1 MAEYIVGANILEN
14 LTTGM
19 YKDSQIIFREYI
31 QNSCDAIDAAISQK
45 ILAADEGKIEIW
57 IDSDKRQISIEDNG
71 TGISSGE
78 FETILKSIA
87 QSSKQIT
94 TEKGFRGIGRLCG
107 LAYCREL
114 IFRTTAQNENVI
126 SVMRI
131 DAKKLR
137 RKFYSEKKYTA
148 QEVLDEVITV
158 EKISDS
164 QITNEHWFKVEML
177 DINAENEVLLNIKT
191 VEDYLS
197 FVAPVEYRNYFSF
210 QSKIYEHAAELNFKI
225 DEYKIYING
234 EQIVKNYKT
243 TFKTSL
249 GEDDIFDVAFEDF
262 YDDAGNLIAWSWI
275 GLSKFKG
282 VISQKTDT
290 SSYKMR
296 SIRLRKGNIQIGAAD
311 TLQHLFKEERGI
323 HYFIGEVF
331 AVDKNLIPNAQR
343 DYFIENPSL
352 KIFESAL
359 KIYFKELDKLYN
371 RASDLNSAIKAIKSY
386 EDAENEIKTAL
397 ILSPNHKADAEKKLA
412 ELKEKADKAASKIES
427 IRQINLN
434 ESESILSKVK
444 HRIITK
450 NEQSNPPP
458 RIKNGVRTLNLH
470 KILFQI

>member
-31 QNSCDAIDAAISQK
+31 QNSCDAVDAAISQK

-57 IDSDKRQISIEDNG
+57 IDTDKRQISIEDNG

-87 QSSKQIT
+87 QSSKQIE

-114 IFRTTAQNENVI
+114 IFSTTAPNENVI

-137 RKFYSEKKYTA
+137 SKFYSEKKYTA
-148 QEVLDEVITV
+148 QEVLNEVIAV
-158 EKISDS
+158 KKISDNN
-164 QITNEHWFKVEML
+164 ITSEHWFKVEML

-210 QSKIYEHAAELNFKI
+210 QSQIYEHAAELNFKI
-225 DEYKIYING
+225 DEYNISING
-234 EQIVKNYKT
+234 EPLVKNYRTK
-243 TFKTSL
+243 FDTSR
-249 GEDDIFDVAFEDF
+249 GEDDIFDVHFEDF
-262 YDDAGNLIAWSWI
+262 YDEAGNLIAWSWI

-343 DYFIENPSL
+343 DYFIENSSL

-359 KIYFKELDKLYN
+359 KNYFKELDKIYN
-371 RASDLNSAIKAIKSY
+371 QASDFNSAVKAITSY
-386 EDAENEIKTAL
+386 ENA
-397 ILSPNHKADAEKKLA
+397 
-412 ELKEKADKAASKIES
+412 
-427 IRQINLN
+427 
-434 ESESILSKVK
+434 
-444 HRIITK
+444 K
-450 NEQSNPPP
+450 NEFQN
-458 RIKNGVRTLNLH
+458 
-470 KILFQI
+470 KILFHSENNRG